1 MTPSP
6 ATRFRFEVAALFGV
20 LAAFVTAATAGTW
33 FAGLDRGVY
42 DALLRLHPLPASPEI
57 VIVGIDERSLERF
70 GPWPWNRQQQAK
82 LLERIAGDRPRAVLV
97 DVVYAG
103 PTEPAADA
111 ALAAAAAELEVLAVP
126 ILIDSLSTGSQ
137 LVEVLP
143 FPELLAAADVLGH
156 AHIELD
162 PDTVARGTYV
172 YQGIGEAHWPHLAL
186 ALAEHLGLAATQV
199 PRCPPPGAPTIQN
212 VRCAWVYT
220 PFAGPPGSFAEVSA
234 ADVLD
239 STLPTPV
246 LTGRLVLIGV
256 TAAAGSDRL
265 PSPLSGERHPMS
277 GIELNANLLNAI
289 LQDGLLSRAGPASI
303 LVAALLCVL
312 LPALWLPRLQP
323 KTMLLAAA
331 VTAMIPIL
339 VMVLA
344 QVLIRVHVP
353 IMAASVAALLAYPY
367 WSWRRH
373 EIAWAFV
380 AQEMSRV
387 SDESQS
393 WAFPHRGR
401 AVVSVLDALSGV
413 LNARWRWRTDQPD
426 DGDLL
431 LPDGRHVALERQP
444 PLSPEELA
452 YARRVLGSLEPP
464 EDTAEVLPGERLAAR
479 IRRLQRA
486 AEEVRAGRDVG
497 LRGLAEMPN
506 GVAVLS
512 PVGEV
517 LFVNQAARRL
527 LRLDDTHPSGYAQ
540 LLRGLMAP
548 LGRSWRDVAADVVVR
563 ARVVSFETRGADAS
577 DQSILFEAAP
587 LAAPGQ
593 SVDHWVITVTD
604 MSEVRAA
611 EREREEALA
620 FLSHDLRS
628 PILSVLA
635 LVRDAGYSEV
645 LADIGRY
652 ADKALSAS
660 EQFLQLSRV
669 QARERFET
677 YPMDVTEVV
686 RNAVEHMFALA
697 REAEVTVI
705 TDIPDD
711 VEGIWVDGNGE
722 LLERAFV
729 NLLSNAIKFSD
740 RGKLVRM
747 EVRRRGSQV
756 ELGVIDQGP
765 GIPPDELD
773 RVFEPF
779 FRSSVPA
786 LAERR
791 GSGLGLRFVRTVV
804 ERHGG
809 RVEAAS
815 QVGEGS
821 RFTVTLPV
829 IETESELPLSA

>member
-1 MTPSP
+1 MILNQ
-6 ATRFRFEVAALFGV
+6 ATRFRLEVVALLGV
-20 LAAFVTAATAGTW
+20 LAGFVTAATAGHW
-33 FAGLDRGVY
+33 FAGLDRAVY
-42 DALLRLHPLPASPEI
+42 DGLLRLNPVPASPEI

-70 GPWPWNRQQQAK
+70 GPWPWSRRQQAALFRQIG
-82 LLERIAGDRPRAVLV
+82 RNHPRAVLA
-97 DVVYAG
+97 DVIYAG
-103 PTEPAADA
+103 PTSPADDA
-111 ALAAAAAELEVLAVP
+111 ALAAAAAALPLLAVP
-126 ILIDSLSTGSQ
+126 IMIDALSTGRQ

-143 FPELLAAADVLGH
+143 YPQLLAAADVLGH

-162 PDTVARGTYV
+162 PDAIARGTYL
-172 YQGIGEAHWPHLAL
+172 YQGVGEAHWPHLAL
-186 ALAEHLGLAATQV
+186 ALADALGIAATTAS
-199 PRCPPPGAPTIQN
+199 RCPPPAAPTIQN
-212 VRCAWVYT
+212 VRCTWVYT

-234 ADVLD
+234 AEVLD
-239 STLPTPV
+239 GALPAAV
-246 LTGRLVLIGV
+246 LNDRLVLIGV

-277 GIELNANLLNAI
+277 GIELNANLLNGI
-289 LQDGLLSRAGPASI
+289 LQNALLTRAVWTES

-323 KTMLLAAA
+323 KTMLLVAGL
-331 VTAMIPIL
+331 TALVPVL
-339 VMVLA
+339 VMALA
-344 QVLIRVHVP
+344 QLIGQLHLPV
-353 IMAASVAALLAYPY
+353 MAASVAALVAYPY

-393 WAFPHRGR
+393 WAFPHRGQDPG
-401 AVVSVLDALSGV
+401 AVLDALTG
-413 LNARWRWRTDQPD
+413 LLKARWGWQTESSNGEDRLT
-426 DGDLL
+426 
-431 LPDGRHVALERQP
+431 LPDGRTVTLHREP
-444 PLSPEELA
+444 PLSPAELS
-452 YARRVLGSLEPP
+452 YARRVLDRLETPS
-464 EDTAEVLPGERLAAR
+464 ENAEILPGERLAAR

-527 LRLDDTHPSGYAQ
+527 LSLPDTHPANYLE
-540 LLRGLMAP
+540 LLCNLMAP
-548 LGRSWRDVAADVVVR
+548 LGRSWQDVVVKVVV
-563 ARVVSFETRGADAS
+563 AGEPVSFETRGGAGD
-577 DQSILFEAAP
+577 SILFEAAP
-587 LAAPGQ
+587 LAPPGHP
-593 SVDHWVITVTD
+593 VDHWVITVTD

-628 PILSVLA
+628 PITSVLA

-697 REAEVTVI
+697 REAEVPVA

-711 VEGIWVDGNGE
+711 VDGIWVDGNGE

-729 NLLSNAIKFSD
+729 NLLSNAVKFSD
-740 RGKLVRM
+740 RGQPVRV
-747 EVRRRGSQV
+747 EIRRRENQV
-756 ELGVIDQGP
+756 EVSVIDRGR
-765 GIPPDELD
+765 GIPPDELE

-809 RVEAAS
+809 RIEAHS
-815 QVGEGS
+815 RVGEGS

-829 IETESELPLSA
+829 IETEPEAPLSA